1 MATNPTAPP
10 QPSQPIQ
17 LAPEPAPLS
26 QGQRLIGAFFSP
38 GKTFPDLRRNASWWA
53 PFLII
58 ALVSMSFVYVVDQKV
73 GFSKVVENMIQL
85 QPKQA
90 ERIDRIPADQRQVV
104 MQRQATITKFISYA
118 IPVVALV
125 IYAVFAALLFATLKF
140 AASGDLK
147 YKTLFAV
154 IVYSR
159 LPLIFGPLLAILSLL
174 AGVSSDGFDMRN
186 PVATNPGYFIGP
198 DGSPILRA
206 LLTPFDVFS
215 LWSLI
220 LTAIGIASIS
230 KVKRGTAFAVVF
242 GWFAVYVLGTVLL
255 AAATS

>member
-1 MATNPTAPP
+1 MATNPSAPL
-10 QPSQPIQ
+10 QPSQPIH
-17 LAPEPAPLS
+17 LSPEPAALS
-26 QGQRLIGAFFSP
+26 EGRRLIGTFFSP

-53 PFLII
+53 PFLVI
-58 ALVSMSFVYVVDQKV
+58 ALVSLSFVYVVDQKV
-73 GFSKVVENMIQL
+73 GFSKVVENMIQQ

-90 ERIDRIPADQRQVV
+90 ERMDRIPADQRPAI
-104 MQRQATITKFISYA
+104 MQRQAAITKFISYA
-118 IPVVALV
+118 VPVIALV

-147 YKTLFAV
+147 YKSLFAV

-174 AGVSSDGFDMRN
+174 AGVSSDGFDLRN

-198 DGSPILRA
+198 EGSPVLRA

-215 LWSLI
+215 LWSLT

-242 GWFAVYVLGTVLL
+242 GWFAVYVLGTVLV
-255 AAATS
+255 AVATS